1 MFAGSVTFSLGGFPA
16 EEGVRYFAYVAGIEG
31 SEFIDYLV
39 DNCYLSAGEVAKVRL
54 SQGENAL
61 LSWPVLDGDV
71 IVPNHG
77 FAFGDKLAR
86 GRPMFEGK
94 VFGSSDGGAEGS
106 IG

>member
-1 MFAGSVTFSLGGFPA
+1 MGPVAD
-16 EEGVRYFAYVAGIEG
+16 VAGIEA
-31 SEFIDYLV
+31 SKSVDHLV

-54 SQGENAL
+54 SQGYDAL
-61 LSWPVLDGDV
+61 LSCPALDGDF

-86 GRPMFEGK
+86 GRSVFERK
-94 VFGSSDGGAEGS
+94 VFGTSDGGAEGS